1 MKRMTIVGLSLV
13 AMFAF
18 GAMAASS
25 AFAGEY
31 GTCLKT
37 KKLTLKYEEEKIV
50 KGKPVFTKK
59 TKAIY
64 NGKYTEAKCLT
75 LAKDPGA
82 LDGEGPPKV
91 ENPEIEYEAG
101 NSSPY
106 TGPEGEYEWVPATEC
121 AEYESPYVPR
131 VEFTASAPCPEK
143 LTYTSKT
150 GVATLT
156 GATGVIECKK
166 STDSG
171 AITSPFT
178 DTDKVKFETCTTKG
192 VKCTTAEYDEVT
204 KEWKEHGTVG
214 DIETFLLDTTLID
227 HGTPLPQYSNTE
239 PPGDPS
245 APLVEPKEGEAWT
258 LFESSEKAPYGE
270 QGSPFFNIQAAY
282 ICKGVAE
289 LQTTGLLAG
298 VTTPVNTM
306 EATLTTTFEAG
317 KGLQDLFSEAD
328 ATSPAFGTGTPIGQG
343 IEKAVGSTKGG
354 EKEEVRTCNET
365 GAVSEG
371 KGAPACAPLPFEE
384 PKVETA
390 NPLKFGAVEVGK
402 TKVETIKIKNPVSV
416 EYLFPANIYKKVGVT
431 QPFTIVKESA
441 ECVNVTPWTPAGET
455 CEIEVK
461 FAPTAKEPYESVLKK
476 GYEIAHETGKVGI
489 VKVTL
494 QGEGT

>member
-101 NSSPY
+101 KSSPY
-106 TGPEGEYEWVPATEC
+106 TGPEGEYEWVPATTC
-121 AEYESPYVPR
+121 AGYESPAVPR
-131 VEFTASAPCPEK
+131 VEFTATAPCPEK
-143 LTYTSKT
+143 LAYTSKT

-166 STDSG
+166 SIDKG

-178 DTDKVKFETCTTKG
+178 DTDTVTFETCTTKG
-192 VKCTTAEYDEVT
+192 VKCTTARYNETT
-204 KEWKEHGTVG
+204 KEWEEVGKVG

-227 HGTPLPQYSNTE
+227 QGTPLPQYSNTE

-245 APLVEPKEGEAWT
+245 APLVEPAVGEAWT

-306 EATLTTTFEAG
+306 EATLTTTFGAG

-343 IEKAVGSTKGG
+343 IEAAVGSTKGG
-354 EKEEVRTCNET
+354 EKEEVRTCKEAAAEAELEGEDPAEWKIKEGET
-365 GAVSEG
+365 QTHNYRVTNRGCRITLHVELAQVG
-371 KGAPACAPLPFEE
+371 KPFEK
-384 PKVETA
+384 KVAPGDCEGAEVAAGTVA
-390 NPLKFGAVEVGK
+390 NP
-402 TKVETIKIKNPVSV
+402 
-416 EYLFPANIYKKVGVT
+416 
-431 QPFTIVKESA
+431 TIVTCAIRITAIEKEKEA
-441 ECVNVTPWTPAGET
+441 TLRLKTGNTVLVTET
-455 CEIEVK
+455 
-461 FAPTAKEPYESVLKK
+461 LKS
-476 GYEIAHETGKVGI
+476 
-489 VKVTL
+489 
-494 QGEGT
+494 